1 MASHVPL
8 KGPCLVIASI
18 AYSEQVGVNLQEGGV
33 RGEMNL
39 R

>member
-18 AYSEQVGVNLQEGGV
+18 AYSEQVGVNLQVGGV